1 MVAIRYVGCCG
12 VVMSGLE
19 EKENEYK
26 EKKER
31 KKESKDGRKKERKN
45 ER

>member
-19 EKENEYK
+19 AKENEYEEKNK
-26 EKKER
+26 EQKKVRKGKDRR
-31 KKESKDGRKKERKN
+31 KK
-45 ER
+45 